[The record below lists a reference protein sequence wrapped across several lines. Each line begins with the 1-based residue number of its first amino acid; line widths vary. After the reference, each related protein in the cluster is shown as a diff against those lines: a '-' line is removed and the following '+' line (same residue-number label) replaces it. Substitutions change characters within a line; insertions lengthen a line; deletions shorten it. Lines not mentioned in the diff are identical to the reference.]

1 MQGKSLYAVLLSIIA
16 VLALALAVMVIF
28 LFTTYNRINP
38 NPEANNAKDL
48 PQQTREVPPDEE
60 SRINLYA
67 GEDGTGGDA
76 IFNLKASP
84 AHENSFLKAS
94 VTIVFDA
101 GEKKKHLEAR
111 TDLMEDCEGEFKEAC
126 IEYFRSQTFEQ
137 LSEDTAMEKARDAL
151 KDKFNSI
158 LSKRIDERIIIRVVF
173 EGWIIQ

>member
-28 LFTTYNRINP
+28 LFTTYNRISP
-38 NPEANNAKDL
+38 SQEANNAKDL

-60 SRINLYA
+60 ARINLYA
-67 GEDGTGGDA
+67 GEDGAGGDA

-84 AHENSFLKAS
+84 AHQNSFLKAS

-101 GEKKKHLEAR
+101 GEKKKHLETR
-111 TDLMEDCEGEFKEAC
+111 TKLMKDCAGEFKEAC

-137 LSEDTAMEKARDAL
+137 LSEDAAMEKARDAL

-158 LSKRIDERIIIRVVF
+158 ISKRIDERIIIRVVF

>member
-67 GEDGTGGDA
+67 GEDGAGGDA

-111 TDLMEDCEGEFKEAC
+111 TDLMKDCEGEFKEAC

-137 LSEDTAMEKARDAL
+137 LSEDAAMEKARDAL

-158 LSKRIDERIIIRVVF
+158 ISKRIDERIIIRVVF

>member
-60 SRINLYA
+60 SRKPLL
-67 GEDGTGGDA
+67 GGRTVG

-84 AHENSFLKAS
+84 
-94 VTIVFDA
+94 
-101 GEKKKHLEAR
+101 
-111 TDLMEDCEGEFKEAC
+111 LMK
-126 IEYFRSQTFEQ
+126 
-137 LSEDTAMEKARDAL
+137 TA
-151 KDKFNSI
+151 F
-158 LSKRIDERIIIRVVF
+158 
-173 EGWIIQ
+173 